1 MTDSISFS
9 IAFDKFKNSKKV
21 ILKPGFHVIYGESGS
36 GKSHFIRSLA
46 NLETSHFSNFKICN
60 QIIPKSLQIVFQ
72 NPETQ
77 ILTNTLESELCFAI
91 ENTTT
96 NSLELQ
102 KILNRLKLNLP
113 FVDNWNRHPSSL
125 SGGEMEMLNIV
136 TALSIKPGLLLIDDA
151 LSYLYKDSKEFW
163 INWIKKEAQKNSTV
177 ICFTSNENDLAYG
190 DSAWVLSLSELKEIN
205 SSHQENNLYD
215 YNHPI
220 GNLNLKMDVIS
231 FYFNDSK
238 KPLFDELSC
247 DISNARSIGFI
258 GDNGKGKTTLAQII
272 SGILKIEM
280 GSIDLSINKRLPSIA
295 MLNQFPE
302 RILGSDTLGNFF
314 DQLIYHEKL
323 NTHLVKKCINRLKTS
338 QINWDI
344 LKDQLSINI
353 PWSTLRMALI
363 IILSHCNYDLLILDE
378 PCFGMGSGQKKQLSK
393 YLKEIMY
400 QKHLILISH
409 DIEFIDSHC
418 DHVYDLDNNALY
430 KNKNVLL
437 NV

>member
-1 MTDSISFS
+1 MTNSISFS
-9 IAFDKFKNSKKV
+9 IAFDKFKNFKK
-21 ILKPGFHVIYGESGS
+21 LNLNPGFHLVYGESGS

-46 NLETSHFSNFKICN
+46 DMDTDYFSNFKICN
-60 QIIPKSLQIVFQ
+60 QVIPKSLQIIFQ

-77 ILTNTLESELCFAI
+77 ILSNTLESELCFAI
-91 ENTTT
+91 ECTTD

-102 KILNRLKLNLP
+102 KRLNQLKLNLP

-136 TALSIKPGLLLIDDA
+136 TALSVNPRLLLIDDA
-151 LSYLYKDSKEFW
+151 LSYLHKDSKEFW
-163 INWIKKEAQKNSTV
+163 INWIKKKVTKNCIV
-177 ICFTSNENDLAYG
+177 IWFTSNKNDLIYG
-190 DSAWVLSLSELKEIN
+190 DSAWLLSLSDFKEVD
-205 SSHQENNLYD
+205 SSHQYNNLYD

-220 GNLNLKMDVIS
+220 GNLDLKMDSVS
-231 FYFNDSK
+231 FHFEDSK
-238 KPLFDELSC
+238 KSLFDELSC
-247 DISNARSIGFI
+247 DICNARSIGFI
-258 GDNGKGKTTLAQII
+258 GENGKGKTTLAQII
-272 SGILKIEM
+272 SRILKTER
-280 GSIDLSINKRLPSIA
+280 GSIELSINKRLPTIA

-314 DQLIYHEKL
+314 DQLMYHKKL
-323 NTHLVKKCINRLKTS
+323 NPHLVKKCVNRLQTS